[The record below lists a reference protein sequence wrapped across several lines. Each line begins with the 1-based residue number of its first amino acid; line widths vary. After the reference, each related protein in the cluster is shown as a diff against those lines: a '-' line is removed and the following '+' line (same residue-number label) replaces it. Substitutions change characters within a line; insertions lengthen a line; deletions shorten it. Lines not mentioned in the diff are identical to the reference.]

1 MEDTKELTS
10 RQLAGKSYNE
20 KKSVSTATAPPL
32 LVCAFLGRAR
42 RAHHLVDLIAA
53 TIDFLRHI
61 ILLVRWL

>member
-1 MEDTKELTS
+1 MEDTKELPS

-20 KKSVSTATAPPL
+20 KKSVSTLL

-61 ILLVRWL
+61 TLLWL